1 VDNPTGPVR
10 DRESYLIDIKA
21 VRANNQMDRPL
32 KNFDSRGVI
41 SESKFSYLT
50 HYHPTVNTNID
61 YMHSIL
67 YGVVKKLFFFWFE
80 KIEKKEIGKKKL
92 DFSLKNKMGVIN
104 EKLLRIRP
112 PGYIQCYPRPLY
124 TWNLWRCHEYLSFIL
139 FYALIVF
146 KDIMTQQ
153 YYENLINLV
162 IPLEILLS
170 SSIRRDALNTVD
182 SMLNDFVNQLSKLY
196 GEDIMVS
203 GFHELLHLVECTK
216 QFGPFNSTNCFQFE
230 ELNRKVVQL
239 IKGKSLIGEEF
250 YKLFV
255 VAQSLIAFVNN
266 IQFSN
271 PLIAKF
277 IAQYSIIK
285 SSNKKKDVENNIQN
299 IIVSCKIQY
308 LKNPVFSN
316 LINDYNNSNITD
328 IPTIKR
334 FYHNNILYTD
344 ETNESKFCDHFI
356 KDKSTNNYGSIV
368 AIIYE

>member
-1 VDNPTGPVR
+1 MLSLFFAG
-10 DRESYLIDIKA
+10 
-21 VRANNQMDRPL
+21 
-32 KNFDSRGVI
+32 
-41 SESKFSYLT
+41 KFSQTQLGLT
-50 HYHPTVNTNID
+50 LTVVNLLGKEMGREEIPTSFNGCAKVLLAACGENIE
-61 YMHSIL
+61 YT
-67 YGVVKKLFFFWFE
+67 KEFFCVICDVMLI
-80 KIEKKEIGKKKL
+80 KPVDTKKKE
-92 DFSLKNKMGVIN
+92 GVIN

-124 TWNLWRCHEYLSFIL
+124 TWNLWSCHEYLSFIL